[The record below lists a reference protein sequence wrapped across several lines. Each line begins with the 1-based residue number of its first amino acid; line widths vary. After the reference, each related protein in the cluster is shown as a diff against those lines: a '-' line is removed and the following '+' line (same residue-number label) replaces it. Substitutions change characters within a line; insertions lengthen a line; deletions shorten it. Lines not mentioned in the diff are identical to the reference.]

1 MKTHDYKPLYTYQDY
16 KYWEGNWELID
27 GYPHAMSPSP
37 FRKHQLLNTEFTF
50 ELKSVLNRNH
60 TDCKQCRVY
69 QDLDWIVSEN
79 TIVRPDVM
87 IVCEEFKENFL
98 GFAPVFIVEILSPS
112 TSMKDFNNKYRLY
125 ESEKVN
131 YYIIINPETKECNLF
146 ELKNNV
152 YVQNDNLKDFSFHA
166 DCKIPFDIPAYVGQ
180 LNLD

>member
-16 KYWEGNWELID
+16 KNWEGNWELID

-37 FRKHQLLNTEFTF
+37 FKPHQKICGKLYRRFDELF
-50 ELKSVLNRNH
+50 ENNDNCK
-60 TDCKQCRVY
+60 DCDVIT
-69 QDLDWIVSEN
+69 DLDWIVSEQ

-87 IVCEEFKENFL
+87 VICGDVKEHLHFPPSL
-98 GFAPVFIVEILSPS
+98 IVEILSPS

-180 LNLD
+180 LN